1 MVTSSDSGGE
11 GEGGRGSSGCW
22 TAACLR
28 CPLTCWWKLLGR
40 CWRGYLWLSRQR
52 VLCFCREKG
61 LAAIVDDAVEGLLHS
76 LGGDLADAADTN
88 LHEGRAGG
96 WGRPALYRGGDGG
109 APPAGESR
117 LDE

>member
-1 MVTSSDSGGE
+1 MVTSSGSGGE

-61 LAAIVDDAVEGLLHS
+61 LAAIVDDAV
-76 LGGDLADAADTN
+76 
-88 LHEGRAGG
+88 
-96 WGRPALYRGGDGG
+96 
-109 APPAGESR
+109 
-117 LDE
+117 